1 MAEGRALTRGGTVFR
16 RREEDLRM
24 LFVPH
29 APLRWD
35 PRIVRYEDT
44 GRAVGF
50 ASFHSVEDAAAAL
63 QALQAERKYSVF
75 FTEELRHPPRPK
87 RTAASDALEAAQFL
101 AGFGGPA
108 PPAAAPGG
116 EALAA
121 PWEPREFDPARPGA
135 AAAEAPEAPEAGTG
149 TAGREEAPPEEEARY
164 VWDAGSGYYYD
175 RSTGMFYDQA
185 SQLHYEPTTGA
196 WLRYD
201 YGTGLYE
208 RVEVGAA
215 AQPAA
220 QGQAQGQAQ
229 AAEGRR
235 AATIGA
241 QERLNAAG
249 LARAAQ
255 RAPREV
261 EVVPAPDASGR
272 KVVKVQGGTVRVS
285 RRRG

>member
-1 MAEGRALTRGGTVFR
+1 M
-16 RREEDLRM
+16 
-24 LFVPH
+24 PH

-50 ASFHSVEDAAAAL
+50 VSFHSVEDATAAL
-63 QALQAERKYSVF
+63 QALQAEQNLNVF
-75 FTEELRHPPRPK
+75 YTEELRNPPRPK

-108 PPAAAPGG
+108 PPGGAPGG

-121 PWEPREFDPARPGA
+121 AWEPREFDPTRQGA
-135 AAAEAPEAPEAGTG
+135 AAAEAPEVETG

-175 RSTGMFYDQA
+175 RSTGMYW
-185 SQLHYEPTTGA
+185 SYEPTTGA

-201 YGTGLYE
+201 YGAGSYE
-208 RVEVGAA
+208 RVEVVGAA
-215 AQPAA
+215 AQPTA
-220 QGQAQGQAQ
+220 QVQAQG
-229 AAEGRR
+229 AEGRR